1 MKIYCFILVSTK
13 AWGLRGVLMRESLV
27 PPFTHSNAFGS
38 RVASAHWEKSSA
50 RVLETFIRLTG
61 ASESEGRMWSRETL
75 NADALSV
82 ELTLR
87 LAGDGA
93 APIGAGS
100 VSGVG
105 LWFAAAASDAPQLVE
120 AFAAPALVDTAVSA
134 SVLSAIGVVFAAEG
148 AQIVSRKQCPY
159 MHGDAGTCG
168 TQVQT
173 AGGVISVIG
182 TCRAALRFD
191 TAKQSY
197 DVCPRVAHAPP
208 MRVLS

>member
-148 AQIVSRKQCPY
+148 AQIV
-159 MHGDAGTCG
+159 
-168 TQVQT
+168 QT